1 MACFSSGVNSGSLG
15 VTGASSFA
23 FPLAAAF
30 FDFDFGVLVVESL
43 AEDFGVVPFAGLG
56 VEFVSGLNF
65 NFFAPEAWGV

>member
-1 MACFSSGVNSGSLG
+1 
-15 VTGASSFA
+15 
-23 FPLAAAF
+23 LAAAF